1 MFRLQHPLVHEH
13 TKRHTVIKIYHCIDS
28 EVLLKLVKLSL
39 EKMRSIVVWLLL
51 LSVFVAV
58 VSIAVNGDSNCN
70 GAIKSLEATLVATLV
85 KKFEQLKAEIKGSC
99 CHGDTAGNSF
109 LVLFSFLVF
118 GITSTYFV
126 VFFLVQVSRI
136 LRVKKFT
143 RITSE

>member
-1 MFRLQHPLVHEH
+1 MFRLEHPLVHEH

-39 EKMRSIVVWLLL
+39 EKMRSIV

-85 KKFEQLKAEIKGSC
+85 KKFEQLKAEIK
-99 CHGDTAGNSF
+99 
-109 LVLFSFLVF
+109 
-118 GITSTYFV
+118 
-126 VFFLVQVSRI
+126 
-136 LRVKKFT
+136 
-143 RITSE
+143 